1 MFAPLGLFKS
11 VACPEGPHCR
21 QLNCIF
27 LHSETEN
34 EEQKPEAPGLDVAK
48 DAVRESEPASKRRK
62 LAHDD
67 HHTGQP
73 EQKTKLTRHDA
84 KPTAPRDI
92 NDLPSARRKVSP
104 PPPSKTQE
112 TAKEDAKQKL
122 PADPAVSASAAAA
135 AGATAKSVP
144 DAMPGSTRRKALP
157 KQYLNPRMLKKA
169 PATHAVRTSILLKL
183 HGAMKAL
190 NEKAAK
196 LRSPERPSLVLSPD
210 ELIVMA
216 LDEEQK
222 TAIDNPRVY
231 GNVIKLRIVQLQKM
245 TLEVWEKEVTAYLN
259 SRYYKIKPPPTT
271 KPTPKAQRFTT
282 DLKED
287 EEIIIARMLRTE
299 LKGKEQFGYITRVP
313 TDTEIAEARKGME
326 AAQGW
331 EKCERCAGRF
341 QVFPGRREDG
351 SLASGGRC
359 TYHPGKI
366 VRPARKATDHITGQ
380 AEAYYPCCNETLGTS
395 AGCTKAEHHAFKVSD
410 PKRLAAVLQFEET
423 PTREKP
429 TTEPRKPVTFDCE
442 MAYTTLGLELV
453 RLTALSWPQGE
464 LLLDVLVKPI
474 GEILDLN
481 SRFSGVFPEHFAT
494 AVPYG
499 TIPKT
504 AITATAAAA
513 DLENGEIKPSS
524 PMQVVDSPAVART
537 LLFEFLDPETP
548 LIGHAI
554 DNDLNAVRIIHPT
567 IIDTVLLYPHP
578 RGLPLRYG
586 LKHLAKLYL
595 DRDIQMG
602 GNRGHDSKEDAL
614 ATGDLVRFKVAEKA
628 KILKRAGWTMKAGG
642 VL

>member
-1 MFAPLGLFKS
+1 MFAPLGLFKG
-11 VACPEGPHCR
+11 VACPEGSRCG

-27 LHSETEN
+27 LHSETGKEG
-34 EEQKPEAPGLDVAK
+34 QQQEAPCLDVAT
-48 DAVRESEPASKRRK
+48 DAARESEPAAKKRK

-67 HHTGQP
+67 HRIGRP
-73 EQKTKLTRHDA
+73 EEKTEQAPRPRDA
-84 KPTAPRDI
+84 KPTASRV

-104 PPPSKTQE
+104 PRLKTQE
-112 TAKEDAKQKL
+112 KAKEDAKEKKL
-122 PADPAVSASAAAA
+122 PSESTASAAATPA
-135 AGATAKSVP
+135 SNAIPVSVK
-144 DAMPGSTRRKALP
+144 RKAPP
-157 KQYLNPRMLKKA
+157 KEYLNPRMLKKA
-169 PATHAVRTSILLKL
+169 PATHAIRTSILIKL

-190 NEKAAK
+190 NERMAK
-196 LRSPERPSLVLSPD
+196 LKNPEKESLVLSPD

-222 TAIDNPRVY
+222 TANDNPRVY
-231 GNVIKLRIVQLQKM
+231 GNIIKLRIVQLQKM
-245 TLEVWEKEVTAYLN
+245 SLEVWEKEAVVYLN
-259 SRYYKIKPPPTT
+259 SRYYKIKPLE
-271 KPTPKAQRFTT
+271 KPAPKDQKFTT
-282 DLKED
+282 DLKEE
-287 EEIIIARMLRTE
+287 EEIIIARMIRTE

-313 TDTEIAEARKGME
+313 TDTEVAEAKKGIE

-351 SLASGGRC
+351 TLATGGRC

-380 AEAYYPCCNETLGTS
+380 SEAYFPCCNETLGTS

-423 PTREKP
+423 PIQEK
-429 TTEPRKPVTFDCE
+429 TTTGPRKPVTFDCE

-453 RLTALSWPQGE
+453 RLTAVSWPQGE
-464 LLLDVLVKPI
+464 MLLDILVKPI

-499 TIPKT
+499 TKI
-504 AITATAAAA
+504 ATTT
-513 DLENGEIKPSS
+513 DLKDGEIKPS
-524 PMQVVDSPAVART
+524 PMQVVDSPAAART
-537 LLFEFLDPETP
+537 LLFELLDPDTP

-554 DNDLNAVRIIHPT
+554 DNDLNVVRVIHPT
-567 IIDTVLLYPHP
+567 VIDTVLLYPHP
-578 RGLPLRYG
+578 RGLPVRYS
-586 LKHLAKLYL
+586 LKHLSKLHL

-602 GNRGHDSKEDAL
+602 GDKGHDSKEDAL

-628 KILKRAGWTMKAGG
+628 KALKRAGWTMKEGS
-642 VL
+642 L